1 VSSLVESLYSRAEGR
16 SSRRVHDSVTPH
28 PLSASCPLRWY
39 FVGKFEF
46 SAELIVSYS
55 YLMIGATSSRNTISL
70 WCAFASG
77 KPVPPRPVYWIAS
90 CIGVEPFLSLHRT
103 SAPRSTPHGRGATHV
118 YSAVQRRHNIV
129 VDGISI
135 DTRVDQARNGRRFC
149 ARIPTCAS
157 PARHR
162 LHSEEARRR
171 GGSSRDHPRP
181 SNSAATSRVSPRR
194 GPRAC
199 CNQPI
204 GVD

>member
-1 VSSLVESLYSRAEGR
+1 MGYQGR
-16 SSRRVHDSVTPH
+16 SPW
-28 PLSASCPLRWY
+28 L
-39 FVGKFEF
+39 
-46 SAELIVSYS
+46 VSYS

-149 ARIPTCAS
+149 ARIPHAR
-157 PARHR
+157 ARHAIDCIVKR
-162 LHSEEARRR
+162 L
-171 GGSSRDHPRP
+171 G
-181 SNSAATSRVSPRR
+181 AAAVPHAIT
-194 GPRAC
+194 RAPLTA
-199 CNQPI
+199 QLPHE
-204 GVD
+204 